1 MFWEKRG
8 TKQIVSKN
16 KKVVAPLF
24 GVTIFR
30 FIRHNMTFREFC
42 VMLIV

>member
-16 KKVVAPLF
+16 KKMVVPLL
-24 GVTIFR
+24 GATIFR
-30 FIRHNMTFREFC
+30 FIAQ
-42 VMLIV
+42 